1 MQIENK
7 DFVVQKNNNGAL
19 LNYNMR
25 ALKAYKE
32 ARKKALNSA
41 SENDQI
47 NNLKEELN
55 TLKSDINDIKALLIK
70 VLETK

>member
-1 MQIENK
+1 MYNENK

-19 LNYNMR
+19 LNYNMG

-47 NNLKEELN
+47 NKLKEELN
-55 TLKSDINDIKALLIK
+55 TVKNDLSDIKTLLIK

>member
-1 MQIENK
+1 MYNENK
-7 DFVVQKNNNGAL
+7 DFVVQKDNSGAL

-32 ARKKALNSA
+32 ARKKALNPA

-47 NNLKEELN
+47 NKLKEELN
-55 TLKSDINDIKALLIK
+55 IVKNDLSDIKTLLIKALESK
-70 VLETK
+70 

>member
-1 MQIENK
+1 MFNKEN
-7 DFVVQKNNNGAL
+7 DFVVQKNNTGAL
-19 LNYNMR
+19 LNYNMK

-47 NNLKEELN
+47 NKLKEELN
-55 TLKSDINDIKALLIK
+55 TLKNDISDIKTLLIK